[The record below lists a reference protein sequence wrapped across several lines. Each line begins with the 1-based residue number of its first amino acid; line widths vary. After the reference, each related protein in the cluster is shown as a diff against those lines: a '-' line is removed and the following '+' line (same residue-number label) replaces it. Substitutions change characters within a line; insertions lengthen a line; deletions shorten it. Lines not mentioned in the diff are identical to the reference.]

1 MRLLTIASGSSG
13 NSTYVGDDDTHLLVD
28 AGVSKKRIEDGLNG
42 ADISV
47 RDLSGILVTHEHTD
61 HIRALG
67 MLARRYGIPIYAT
80 EGTLNGIM
88 GCAAL
93 GEVDESLCRT
103 ISADHKLKIGT
114 LEVYPFAIPHDAA
127 EPVGF
132 RISSGDKS
140 VAVSTDIGHC
150 SEYLIDNLKDLNALL
165 IEANHDVR
173 MLEAGPYPYYLK
185 RRILGDMGH
194 MSNETCGRLLCE
206 ILNDEMKYIILG
218 HLSKE
223 NNYPDLAYESVRC
236 EIHDGGCSYEP
247 DDFDI
252 RVASRDVPGAVLT
265 I

>member
-28 AGVSKKRIEDGLNG
+28 AGVSKKRIEAGLMS
-42 ADISV
+42 ADICAG
-47 RDLSGILVTHEHTD
+47 DLSGILVTHEHTD

-67 MLARRYGIPIYAT
+67 MLARRYGLPIYAT
-80 EGTLNGIM
+80 AGTIEGIM
-88 GCAAL
+88 ECSSL
-93 GEVDESLCRT
+93 GDIDPSLCRV
-103 ISADHKLKIGT
+103 ISADHELEIGT
-114 LEVYPFAIPHDAA
+114 LTVRPFSIPHDAA

-132 RISSGDKS
+132 RISSGDRS

-150 SEYLIDNLKDLNALL
+150 SEYLIDNLQGLNALL

-185 RRILGDMGH
+185 RRILSDVGH

-206 ILNDEMKYIILG
+206 VLNDMMKYVILG

-223 NNYPDLAYESVRC
+223 NNYPDLAYESVCC
-236 EIHDGGCSYEP
+236 EIHEGRCCYEP
-247 DDFDI
+247 GDFDI
-252 RVASRDVPGAVLT
+252 RVASRDMPGQVLT
-265 I
+265 V